1 MAQDVGAFGDK
12 LAKARLDKAQLL
24 SRIALTV
31 QGNSERVTPVK
42 TGTLKRS
49 ETTRVDAS
57 AGRAFIGTNVEYAKF
72 VHDGTR
78 YMKGRPFFTEGME
91 ASRDTIDQ
99 LLEAAG
105 MEFLSQL
112 T

>member
-1 MAQDVGAFGDK
+1 MAQDVDEFGKK
-12 LAKARLDKAQLL
+12 LSAAKIDKARLL
-24 SRIALTV
+24 SKIALTV

-49 ETTRVDAS
+49 VTTRVEAS
-57 AGRAFIGTNVEYAKF
+57 ADRAFIGTNIEYARF

-78 YMKGRPFFTEGME
+78 YMTARPFFQQGME
-91 ASRDTIDQ
+91 ASRDTVNQ
-99 LLEAAG
+99 LLEDAG
-105 MEFLSQL
+105 MEFLNQL

>member
-1 MAQDVGAFGDK
+1 MAESVDDFGKK
-12 LAKARLDKAQLL
+12 LSAAKIDKAKLL
-24 SRIALTV
+24 SKIALTV

-49 ETTRVDAS
+49 ETTRVEAS
-57 AGRAFIGTNVEYAKF
+57 ADRAFIGSNVNYARF
-72 VHDGTR
+72 VHDGTSR
-78 YMKGRPFFTEGME
+78 MTARPFFEEGME

-99 LLEAAG
+99 LLEDAG
-105 MEFLSQL
+105 MEFLSKL